1 MKLDRLIGIIATLQ
15 QKKQVTA
22 PYLAEKFEVSR
33 RTILRDIDDICKAG
47 IPIVTTQGMG
57 GGISIMEGF
66 SLDTTV
72 FTREELSAIFTG
84 LKTLDTLLPASQ
96 AGRLASK
103 LGSESAVA
111 LSDYM
116 MIDLSSFYRDSLAEK
131 MEQIK
136 QAIETHRCITFHYYY
151 SKGEAD
157 KRIEPYMILFKWSNW
172 YVFGYCKE
180 RQDFRMYK
188 LRQLWELKVTDE
200 IFSLREIPE
209 ERKQFGS
216 FMTDDYLITAIY
228 DPSVKYRLVEE
239 YGPNCFTVMEDGRLY
254 TKWGFTDPNRAISW
268 FLGFGDQVVVTA
280 PPEFMETFRIQLRKM
295 NALYSEGDT

>member
-57 GGISIMEGF
+57 GGISIMDGF

-72 FTREELSAIFTG
+72 FTREELSSIFAG
-84 LKTLDTLLPASQ
+84 LKTLDTLLPSSN

-103 LGSESAVA
+103 LGGDSAIA
-111 LSDYM
+111 LTDYM

-216 FMTDDYLITAIY
+216 FMTDDYMITAIY

-280 PPEFMETFRIQLRKM
+280 PPEFVETFRIQLRKM

>member
-1 MKLDRLIGIIATLQ
+1 MKLDRLIGIIAILQ

-57 GGISIMEGF
+57 GGISIMDGF

-72 FTREELSAIFTG
+72 FTREELSSIFAG
-84 LKTLDTLLPASQ
+84 LKTLDTLLPSSN

-103 LGSESAVA
+103 LGGDSAIA
-111 LSDYM
+111 LTDYM

-136 QAIETHRCITFHYYY
+136 QAIETRRCITFHYYY

-188 LRQLWELKVTDE
+188 LRQLWELRVTDE

-268 FLGFGDQVVVTA
+268 FLGFGDQVVVTD
-280 PPEFMETFRIQLRKM
+280 PPEFVEKMRVQLQKM
-295 NALYSEGDT
+295 NALY

>member
-1 MKLDRLIGIIATLQ
+1 MKLDRLIGIITTLQ

-57 GGISIMEGF
+57 GGISIMDGF

-72 FTREELSAIFTG
+72 FTRDELAAIFAG

-103 LGSESAVA
+103 LGGDSAVA

-136 QAIETHRCITFHYYY
+136 QAIETRRCITFHYYY
-151 SKGEAD
+151 NKGEAD

-188 LRQLWELKVTDE
+188 LRQLWELEVTEE
-200 IFSLREIPE
+200 IYTIREIPANK
-209 ERKQFGS
+209 KQFGS
-216 FMTDDYLITAIY
+216 FMTDNYLITAIY

-239 YGPNCFTVMEDGRLY
+239 YGPHSFTVMEDGRLY
-254 TKWGFTDPNRAISW
+254 AKWGFTDPNRAISW
-268 FLGFGDQVVVTA
+268 FLGFGDKVVVTD
-280 PPEFMETFRIQLRKM
+280 PPEFVEIFRNQLQKM
-295 NALYSEGDT
+295 NALYSEGDI

>member
-1 MKLDRLIGIIATLQ
+1 MKLDRLISIITTLQ
-15 QKKQVTA
+15 QQKQVTA
-22 PYLAEKFEVSR
+22 PYLAEKLEVSR

-47 IPIVTTQGMG
+47 IPIVTTQGGG

-72 FTREELSAIFTG
+72 FTKQELSAIFTG
-84 LKTLDTLLPASQ
+84 LKTLDTLLPSSN

-103 LGSESAVA
+103 IGGDSAIA
-111 LSDYM
+111 LMDYM

-136 QAIETHRCITFHYYY
+136 QAIETRRCITFHYYY

-157 KRIEPYMILFKWSNW
+157 KRIEPYMILFKWSDW
-172 YVFGYCKE
+172 YVFGFCKE

-188 LRQLWELKVTDE
+188 LRRLWNLAATDE
-200 IFSLREIPE
+200 HFSPREVPE
-209 ERKQFGS
+209 EKKHFGS
-216 FMTDDYLITAIY
+216 NMTDDYVITAIY

-239 YGPNCFTVMEDGRLY
+239 YGPSSFTVLEDGRLY
-254 TKWGFTDPNRAISW
+254 TQWGFTDPDRAVSW
-268 FLGFGDQVVVTA
+268 FLGFGNQVVVTA
-280 PPEFMETFRIQLRKM
+280 PPEFEEKMRAQIQKIHDM
-295 NALYSEGDT
+295 YSEHDR

>member
-33 RTILRDIDDICKAG
+33 RTILRDLEDISRAG

-136 QAIETHRCITFHYYY
+136 QAIETRRCITFHYYY

-216 FMTDDYLITAIY
+216 FMTDDYMITAIY

-268 FLGFGDQVVVTA
+268 FLGFGDQVVVTD
-280 PPEFMETFRIQLRKM
+280 PPEFVEKMRVQLQKM
-295 NALYSEGDT
+295 NALY

>member
-33 RTILRDIDDICKAG
+33 RTILRDLEDISRAG

-136 QAIETHRCITFHYYY
+136 QAIETRRCITFHYYY
-151 SKGEAD
+151 SKVEAD

-188 LRQLWELKVTDE
+188 LRQLWELRVTDE

-268 FLGFGDQVVVTA
+268 FLGFGDQVVVTD
-280 PPEFMETFRIQLRKM
+280 PPEFVEKMRVQLQKM
-295 NALYSEGDT
+295 NALY

>member
-1 MKLDRLIGIIATLQ
+1 MKLDRLIGIIAILQ

-33 RTILRDIDDICKAG
+33 RTILRDLEVISRAG

-103 LGSESAVA
+103 LGGESAVA

-136 QAIETHRCITFHYYY
+136 QAIETRRCITFHYYY

-216 FMTDDYLITAIY
+216 FMTDDYMITAIY

-268 FLGFGDQVVVTA
+268 FLGFGDQVVVTD
-280 PPEFMETFRIQLRKM
+280 PPEFVEKMRVQLQKM
-295 NALYSEGDT
+295 NALY

>member
-1 MKLDRLIGIIATLQ
+1 MKLDRLIGIITTLQ

-57 GGISIMEGF
+57 GGISIMDGF

-72 FTREELSAIFTG
+72 FTRDELAAIFAG

-103 LGSESAVA
+103 LGGDSAVA

-136 QAIETHRCITFHYYY
+136 QAIETRRCITFHYYY

-157 KRIEPYMILFKWSNW
+157 KRIEPYMILFKWPNW

-200 IFSLREIPE
+200 VYSLREIPE
-209 ERKQFGS
+209 ERKQFGY

-228 DPSVKYRLVEE
+228 APSVKYRLVEE

-268 FLGFGDQVVVTA
+268 FLGFGDKVVVTD
-280 PPEFMETFRIQLRKM
+280 PPEFVEIFRNQLQKM
-295 NALYSEGDT
+295 NALYSEGDI

>member
-57 GGISIMEGF
+57 GGISIMDGF

-72 FTREELSAIFTG
+72 FTREELSSIFAG
-84 LKTLDTLLPASQ
+84 LKTLDTLLPSSN

-103 LGSESAVA
+103 LGGDSAIA
-111 LSDYM
+111 LTDYM

-216 FMTDDYLITAIY
+216 FMTDDYMITAIY

-268 FLGFGDQVVVTA
+268 FLGFGDQVVVTD
-280 PPEFMETFRIQLRKM
+280 PPEFVEKMRVQLQKM
-295 NALYSEGDT
+295 NALY

>member
-33 RTILRDIDDICKAG
+33 RTILRDLEDISRGG

-136 QAIETHRCITFHYYY
+136 QAIETRRCITFHYYY

-188 LRQLWELKVTDE
+188 LRQLWELRVTDE

-268 FLGFGDQVVVTA
+268 FLGFGDQVVVTD
-280 PPEFMETFRIQLRKM
+280 PPEFVEKMRVQLQKM
-295 NALYSEGDT
+295 NALY

>member
-57 GGISIMEGF
+57 GGISIMDGF

-72 FTREELSAIFTG
+72 FTREELSAIFAG
-84 LKTLDTLLPASQ
+84 LKTLDTLLPSSN

-103 LGSESAVA
+103 LGGDSAIA
-111 LSDYM
+111 LTDYM

-216 FMTDDYLITAIY
+216 FMTDDYMITAIY

-268 FLGFGDQVVVTA
+268 FLGFGDQVVVTD
-280 PPEFMETFRIQLRKM
+280 PPEFVEKMRVQLQKM
-295 NALYSEGDT
+295 NALY

>member
-1 MKLDRLIGIIATLQ
+1 MKLDRLIGIIAILQ

-33 RTILRDIDDICKAG
+33 RTILRDLEDISRAG

-57 GGISIMEGF
+57 GGISIMDGF

-72 FTREELSAIFTG
+72 FTREELSAIFAG
-84 LKTLDTLLPASQ
+84 LKTLDTLLPSSN

-103 LGSESAVA
+103 LGGDSAIA
-111 LSDYM
+111 LTDYM
-116 MIDLSSFYRDSLAEK
+116 MVDLSSFYRDSLAEK

-268 FLGFGDQVVVTA
+268 FLGFGDQVVVTD
-280 PPEFMETFRIQLRKM
+280 PPEFVETFRIQLQKM
-295 NALYSEGDT
+295 NALY

>member
-33 RTILRDIDDICKAG
+33 RTILRDLEDISRAG

-103 LGSESAVA
+103 LGGDSAVA

-136 QAIETHRCITFHYYY
+136 QAIETRRCITFHYYY
-151 SKGEAD
+151 SKVEAD

-188 LRQLWELKVTDE
+188 LRQLWELRVTDE

-268 FLGFGDQVVVTA
+268 FLGFGDQVVVTD
-280 PPEFMETFRIQLRKM
+280 PPEFVEKMRVQLQKM
-295 NALYSEGDT
+295 NALY

>member
-1 MKLDRLIGIIATLQ
+1 MKLDRLIGIIAILQ

-33 RTILRDIDDICKAG
+33 RTILRDLEDISRAG

-57 GGISIMEGF
+57 GGISIMDGF

-103 LGSESAVA
+103 LGGESAVA

-136 QAIETHRCITFHYYY
+136 QAIETRRCITFHYYY

-157 KRIEPYMILFKWSNW
+157 KRIEPHMILFKWSNW

-216 FMTDDYLITAIY
+216 FMTDDYMITAIY

-268 FLGFGDQVVVTA
+268 FLGFGDQVVVTD
-280 PPEFMETFRIQLRKM
+280 PPEFVEKMRVQLQKM
-295 NALYSEGDT
+295 NALY

>member
-1 MKLDRLIGIIATLQ
+1 MKLDRLIGIIAILQ

-33 RTILRDIDDICKAG
+33 RTILRDLEDISRAG

-103 LGSESAVA
+103 LGGESAVA

-136 QAIETHRCITFHYYY
+136 QAIETRRCITFHYYY

-180 RQDFRMYK
+180 RQDFRVYK

-239 YGPNCFTVMEDGRLY
+239 HGPNCFTVMEDGRLY

-268 FLGFGDQVVVTA
+268 FLGFGDQVVVTD
-280 PPEFMETFRIQLRKM
+280 PPEFVEKMRVQLQKM
-295 NALYSEGDT
+295 NALY

>member
-1 MKLDRLIGIIATLQ
+1 MKLDRLIGIIAILQ

-33 RTILRDIDDICKAG
+33 RTILRDLEDISRAG

-57 GGISIMEGF
+57 GGISIMDGF

-103 LGSESAVA
+103 LGGESAVA

-136 QAIETHRCITFHYYY
+136 QAIETRRCITFHYYY

-268 FLGFGDQVVVTA
+268 FLGFGDQVVVTD
-280 PPEFMETFRIQLRKM
+280 PPEFVEKMRVQLQKM
-295 NALYSEGDT
+295 NALY

>member
-57 GGISIMEGF
+57 GGISIMDGF

-72 FTREELSAIFTG
+72 FTREELSSIFAG
-84 LKTLDTLLPASQ
+84 LKTLDTLLPSSN

-103 LGSESAVA
+103 LGGDSAIA
-111 LSDYM
+111 LTDYM

-268 FLGFGDQVVVTA
+268 FLGFGDQVVVTD
-280 PPEFMETFRIQLRKM
+280 PPEFVETFRIQLQKM

>member
-1 MKLDRLIGIIATLQ
+1 MKLDRLIGIIAILQ

-33 RTILRDIDDICKAG
+33 RTILRDLEVISRAG

-136 QAIETHRCITFHYYY
+136 QAIETRRCITFHYYY

-157 KRIEPYMILFKWSNW
+157 KRIEPHMILFKWSNW

-188 LRQLWELKVTDE
+188 LRQLWELRVTDE

-268 FLGFGDQVVVTA
+268 FLGFGDQVVVTD
-280 PPEFMETFRIQLRKM
+280 PPEFVEKMRVQLQKM
-295 NALYSEGDT
+295 NALY

>member
-1 MKLDRLIGIIATLQ
+1 MKLDRLIGIIAILQ

-33 RTILRDIDDICKAG
+33 RTILRDLEVISRAG

-136 QAIETHRCITFHYYY
+136 QAIETRRCITFHYYY

-188 LRQLWELKVTDE
+188 LRQLWELRVTDE

-216 FMTDDYLITAIY
+216 FMTDDYMITAIY

-268 FLGFGDQVVVTA
+268 FLGFGDQVVVTD
-280 PPEFMETFRIQLRKM
+280 PPEFVEKMRVQLQKM
-295 NALYSEGDT
+295 NALY

>member
-1 MKLDRLIGIIATLQ
+1 MKLDRLIGIITTLQ

-57 GGISIMEGF
+57 GGISIMDGF

-72 FTREELSAIFTG
+72 FTRDELAAIFAG

-103 LGSESAVA
+103 LGGDSAVA

-136 QAIETHRCITFHYYY
+136 QAIETRRCITFHYYY

-200 IFSLREIPE
+200 VYSLREIPE

-228 DPSVKYRLVEE
+228 APSVKYRLVEE

-268 FLGFGDQVVVTA
+268 FLGFGDKVVVTD
-280 PPEFMETFRIQLRKM
+280 PPEFVEIFRNQLQKM
-295 NALYSEGDT
+295 NALYSEGDI

>member
-57 GGISIMEGF
+57 GGISIMDGF

-72 FTREELSAIFTG
+72 FTREELSAIFAG
-84 LKTLDTLLPASQ
+84 LKTLDTLLPSSN

-103 LGSESAVA
+103 LGGDSAIA
-111 LSDYM
+111 LTDYM

-239 YGPNCFTVMEDGRLY
+239 YGPNCFTVMEGGRLY

-268 FLGFGDQVVVTA
+268 FLGFGDQVVVTD
-280 PPEFMETFRIQLRKM
+280 PPEFVETFRI
-295 NALYSEGDT
+295 

>member
-33 RTILRDIDDICKAG
+33 RTILRDLEDISRAG

-103 LGSESAVA
+103 LGGESAVA

-136 QAIETHRCITFHYYY
+136 QAIETRRCITFHYYY
-151 SKGEAD
+151 SKVEAD

-188 LRQLWELKVTDE
+188 LRQLWELRVTDE

-268 FLGFGDQVVVTA
+268 FLGFGDQVVVTD
-280 PPEFMETFRIQLRKM
+280 PPEFVEKMRVQLQKM
-295 NALYSEGDT
+295 NALY

>member
-1 MKLDRLIGIIATLQ
+1 MKLDRLIGIIAILQ

-33 RTILRDIDDICKAG
+33 RTILRDLEVISRAG

-136 QAIETHRCITFHYYY
+136 QAIETRRCITFHYYY

-157 KRIEPYMILFKWSNW
+157 KRIEPHMILFKWSNW

-216 FMTDDYLITAIY
+216 FMTDDYMITAIY

-268 FLGFGDQVVVTA
+268 FLGFGDQVVVTD
-280 PPEFMETFRIQLRKM
+280 PPEFVEKMRVQLQKM
-295 NALYSEGDT
+295 NALY

>member
-1 MKLDRLIGIIATLQ
+1 MKLDRLIGIITTLQ

-57 GGISIMEGF
+57 GGISIMDGF

-72 FTREELSAIFTG
+72 FTRDELAAIFAG

-103 LGSESAVA
+103 LGGDSAVA

-136 QAIETHRCITFHYYY
+136 QAIETRRCITFHYYY

-157 KRIEPYMILFKWSNW
+157 KQIEPYMILFKWSNW

-200 IFSLREIPE
+200 VYSLREIPE

-228 DPSVKYRLVEE
+228 APSVKYRLVEE

-268 FLGFGDQVVVTA
+268 FLGFGDKVVVTD
-280 PPEFMETFRIQLRKM
+280 PPEFVEIFRNQLQKM
-295 NALYSEGDT
+295 NALYSEGDI

>member
-1 MKLDRLIGIIATLQ
+1 MKLDRLIGIIAILQ

-33 RTILRDIDDICKAG
+33 RTILRDLEDISRAG

-103 LGSESAVA
+103 LGGDSAVA

-136 QAIETHRCITFHYYY
+136 QAIETRRCITFHYYY
-151 SKGEAD
+151 SKVEAD

-188 LRQLWELKVTDE
+188 LRQLWELRVTDE

-228 DPSVKYRLVEE
+228 APSVKYRLVEE

-268 FLGFGDQVVVTA
+268 FLGFGDQVVVTD
-280 PPEFMETFRIQLRKM
+280 PPEFVEKMRVQLQKM
-295 NALYSEGDT
+295 NALY

>member
-1 MKLDRLIGIIATLQ
+1 MKLDRLIGIITTLQ

-57 GGISIMEGF
+57 GGISIMDGF

-72 FTREELSAIFTG
+72 FTRDELAAIFAG

-103 LGSESAVA
+103 LGGDSAVA

-136 QAIETHRCITFHYYY
+136 QAIETRRCITFHYYY
-151 SKGEAD
+151 NKGEAD

-200 IFSLREIPE
+200 VYSLREIPE
-209 ERKQFGS
+209 ERKQFGY

-228 DPSVKYRLVEE
+228 APSVKYRLVEE

-268 FLGFGDQVVVTA
+268 FLGFGDKVVVTD
-280 PPEFMETFRIQLRKM
+280 PPEFVEIFRNQLQKM
-295 NALYSEGDT
+295 NALYSEGDI

>member
-57 GGISIMEGF
+57 GGISIMDGF

-72 FTREELSAIFTG
+72 FTREELSAIFAG
-84 LKTLDTLLPASQ
+84 LKTLDTLLPSSN

-103 LGSESAVA
+103 LGGDSAIA
-111 LSDYM
+111 LTDYM

-216 FMTDDYLITAIY
+216 FMTDDYMITAIY

-268 FLGFGDQVVVTA
+268 FLGFGDQVVVTD
-280 PPEFMETFRIQLRKM
+280 PPEIVEKMRVQLQKM
-295 NALYSEGDT
+295 NALY

>member
-57 GGISIMEGF
+57 GGISIMDGF

-103 LGSESAVA
+103 LGGESAVA

-136 QAIETHRCITFHYYY
+136 QAIETRRCITFHYYY

-200 IFSLREIPE
+200 VYSIQEIPE

-216 FMTDDYLITAIY
+216 FMTDDYMITAIY

-254 TKWGFTDPNRAISW
+254 AKWGFTDPNRAISW
-268 FLGFGDQVVVTA
+268 FLGFGDQVVVTD
-280 PPEFMETFRIQLRKM
+280 PPEFVEKIRTQLQKISV
-295 NALYSEGDT
+295 LYSEHDN